1 MEVALPLPDRLLVL
15 LCDQRGWWLCLRCL
29 AEKLG
34 VDLAETS
41 RALDELRAEHVVCL
55 TNGVCFV
62 CLGSDQVVST
72 RLDKAT

>member
-41 RALDELRAEHVVCL
+41 RALDELRAEQAACV
-55 TNGVCFV
+55 TQGVCFV
-62 CLGSDQVVST
+62 CLRSDQVAST